1 MKKTL
6 ISLVFLFGVLSAA
19 SAQEK
24 SFDFNKLYGAF
35 NITSGGAPNL
45 NFTTKDFAI
54 ESVGVEMGYRF
65 TPSFSL
71 FALATGDINL
81 LNYTSTKNF
90 NKTGT
95 VGLGAAYA
103 FNIGNNTYIEPVIS
117 CATTYM
123 KTDLNYLT
131 PKFEIRWGTKNP
143 WNKNSQFGPY
153 LGVGLQYIHPYNTST
168 TPNMLMGC
176 ATIGFKLF

>member
-6 ISLVFLFGVLSAA
+6 ISIVFLFGVLSAA

-24 SFDFNKLYGAF
+24 SFNRLYGAINF
-35 NITSGGAPNL
+35 TSAGAPRL
-45 NFTTKDFAI
+45 NFSTKDFATNA
-54 ESVGVEMGYRF
+54 VGVELGYRF

-71 FALATGDINL
+71 FALTTADINL
-81 LNYTSTKNF
+81 LNYTTTKNF
-90 NKTGT
+90 NETGT
-95 VGLGAAYA
+95 LGLGAAYA
-103 FNIGNNTYIEPVIS
+103 FNIGNHSYIEPVIS

-123 KTDLNYLT
+123 KSDLSYLT
-131 PKFEIRWGTKNP
+131 PKFEVRWGVNNFAGAKG
-143 WNKNSQFGPY
+143 QLGPY
-153 LGVGLQYIHPYNTST
+153 IGLGLQYIHLYNTST